1 MKLYLLAGTLT
12 VLLGAGIV
20 VSGSGY
26 LSSSTPEATVPD
38 LNVAAPV
45 QLSNT
50 AAPTTY
56 GQSVAKLQTA
66 ELEVS
71 GLYCISCSFIVK
83 RVLEDVPG
91 VRDASVS
98 GPSGLARVSFDPLIT
113 SPEQLVAATT
123 KHGFPSRTIR

>member
-12 VLLGAGIV
+12 VLLGAGIIA
-20 VSGSGY
+20 SGSGL

-38 LNVAAPV
+38 LKVAAPV

-71 GLYCISCSFIVK
+71 GMYCISCAFIV
-83 RVLEDVPG
+83 RSVLEDVPG
-91 VRDASVS
+91 VRAAPVAFHLSVHF
-98 GPSGLARVSFDPLIT
+98 L
-113 SPEQLVAATT
+113 
-123 KHGFPSRTIR
+123 